1 MRWRNRNHTLVHGRR
16 RETNDRVDQ
25 VAAATFVTESGH
37 MPERGNS
44 VLEGIAAVS
53 ATDVWGRAD
62 HRAYLGTIS
71 SVVPHTLMERPSV

>member
-1 MRWRNRNHTLVHGRR
+1 MTWRNRR
-16 RETNDRVDQ
+16 RETSDCVDQ
-25 VAAATFVTESGH
+25 VAAASFVTESGH
-37 MPERGNS
+37 LPERGSS

-71 SVVPHTLMERPSV
+71 SVVPLTLVDSSI